1 MKSKEFNRLFLSRI
15 SLKRF
20 AEQINLAA
28 VRCSHF
34 YSILKLLGLRIA
46 GSANLKEIKKE
57 TNMKKKGFTLV
68 ELLVVIA
75 IIALLM
81 SILMPA
87 LARVRQIAYR
97 MICGTNL
104 SGIGKAMLVYA
115 NDSNER
121 YPRAGGR
128 RSEWST
134 TGVIGAWDAPS
145 ENTAFAGGGRGGG
158 RKATIT
164 SSHYLL
170 VKYSDVSPKQ
180 FVCKGDSGTSIFK
193 LSDYTIAGQEDLTTV
208 WDFGLIPTDHDSYTY
223 HMPYYSTAIDT
234 AYPVTMVSNPSSP
247 VCSDKNPFQDNN
259 AQDYVQQYDPYV
271 QLTAADVEIGG
282 STVTQYIFVDP
293 DLDQDP
299 PDNAPYGNSASH
311 QREGQNVLYV
321 DAHVSF
327 ERHPNV
333 GVENDNIWLFWTSIS
348 PETGKPDTQFE
359 RQVGLGTSGG
369 GVPVRGASYPQSVE
383 DSFLVNDGLNV
394 FQSP

>member
-1 MKSKEFNRLFLSRI
+1 
-15 SLKRF
+15 
-20 AEQINLAA
+20 
-28 VRCSHF
+28 
-34 YSILKLLGLRIA
+34 
-46 GSANLKEIKKE
+46 
-57 TNMKKKGFTLV
+57 MKKKGFTLV

-115 NDSNER
+115 NDSDER

-134 TGVIGAWDAPS
+134 TGAIGDWDAPS
-145 ENTAFAGGGRGGG
+145 ENLAFAGTGGGRAGG

-170 VKYSDVSPKQ
+170 VKYADVSPKQ

-193 LSDYTIAGQEDLTTV
+193 LSDYTVAGQEDLTTV
-208 WDFGLIPTDHDSYTY
+208 WDFGIIPTDHDSYTY
-223 HMPYYSTAIDT
+223 HMPYYSSAIDT
-234 AYPVTMVSNPSSP
+234 SYPVTMVSNPSSP
-247 VCSDKNPFQDNN
+247 VCSDKNPFQDQNSS
-259 AQDYVQQYDPYV
+259 DYIQQYQAYV
-271 QLTAADVEIGG
+271 TLDQADVDVGG
-282 STVTQYIFVDP
+282 TTLTQYIFVDP
-293 DLDQDP
+293 WLDADP

-321 DAHVSF
+321 DAHVAF

-333 GVENDNIWLFWTSIS
+333 GVENDNIWLFWTSIDS
-348 PETGKPDTQFE
+348 ETGKPATQTE
-359 RQVGLGTSGG
+359 RQVGNESGAPIRGTT
-369 GVPVRGASYPQSVE
+369 YPMSEE
-383 DSFLVNDGLNV
+383 DAFLVNDSENVLN
-394 FQSP
+394 